1 MNTDPDTQ
9 VEHDFS
15 PFVRIYKSGRV
26 ERILGTHVLPP
37 SLDPSTGVTSKDVV
51 IDPDTGVSARIYL
64 PAGAHQPD
72 TKLPVLIYYH
82 GGGFCIESAA
92 SPTYHNY
99 LNSLASKANILVVS
113 VEYRRAPEHPLP
125 AAYHDSWALLR
136 WVAAHATGDASERWL
151 SDYADWGRVFL
162 AGDSAGANIAHHM
175 AMKAGSGGSELGMKI
190 KGVALIHS
198 YFWGKKPIGGEIE
211 DPEFRARME
220 RMWRF
225 ICPSAVTEGT
235 DDVWVNPL
243 AEAAPGLE
251 SLGCERMMVFVAEN
265 DFLGPR
271 GIAYYEALKSSGWT
285 GQVSLVEHQ
294 GQDHVFHLMDPGSH
308 QALQFMDALVAF
320 FKQ

>member
-1 MNTDPDTQ
+1 MDPDTQ

-37 SLDPSTGVTSKDVV
+37 SHDPSTGVASKDVV
-51 IDPDTGVSARIYL
+51 IDPDTGVSARLYL

-82 GGGFCIESAA
+82 GGAFCIESAA

-99 LNSLASKANILVVS
+99 LNSLAGKANIIVVS

-125 AAYHDSWALLR
+125 AAYDDSWASLI
-136 WVAAHATGDASERWL
+136 WVGGASETWL

-175 AMKAGSGGSELGMKI
+175 AMKVGSGGSELGMKI

-198 YFWGKKPIGGEIE
+198 YFWGTKPIAGEIE
-211 DPEFRARME
+211 DPEFRAGME

-225 ICPSAVTEGT
+225 VCPSGATEGT
-235 DDVWVNPL
+235 DDVRANPL
-243 AEAAPGLE
+243 AEKAPGLE
-251 SLGCERMMVFVAEN
+251 SLGCERMMVAVAEN
-265 DFLGPR
+265 DIFRHR
-271 GIAYYEALKSSGWT
+271 GIAYYEALKSSGW
-285 GQVSLVEHQ
+285 GGEVSLVEHEGQ
-294 GQDHVFHLMDPGSH
+294 GHIFHLLDPGSH
-308 QALQFMDALVAF
+308 QAMQFMDDLVAF